1 MKILEK
7 SISKYSKGTKSLL
20 WRFGAV
26 LTVAALDFVA
36 ANLGLFN
43 LPIEAVGIVGLIL
56 GELTKQLRTI
66 K

>member
-1 MKILEK
+1 MDKLRLT
-7 SISKYSKGTKSLL
+7 KGTKSLL

-43 LPIEAVGIVGLIL
+43 LPIEAVGIVGIIL